1 MISALPVVDTR
12 IVSLNLFLSGDKAKV
27 VQTYIK
33 AEEKGVDIGQ
43 NTLPGLLLRNA
54 EKFGDSQVALR
65 EKEFGIWQDVTWR
78 GYLSHVKYFALGLKS
93 LGFCDD
99 DSLAIIG
106 DNRPEWVY
114 AELAAQALKGMPL
127 GIYQDSILT
136 EVAYVIDHSDASFVV
151 AEDQEQTDK
160 VLDMKDEL
168 PKVRKVIYTDPKG
181 MRAYDDPLLIY
192 FPDVEELGREYE
204 KEHPGAFEESVNR
217 LTPADVALIA
227 YTSGTTGKPK
237 GSVLTHSNMLKMALN
252 LSEVDPKLQGDE
264 FVSFLPL
271 PWIGEQMMSI
281 SSALAIGFT
290 VNFPEE
296 PETAM
301 TDLYEIGPNV
311 VFSPPRVWEQL
322 SRTVMV
328 KHLDASAFKR
338 FIYRLC
344 MPIGYQMADFHFERK
359 EPSLGWKIL
368 YGMSYL
374 LLFRALKD
382 RLGFSNI
389 RSASTGGAALGP
401 DVFRF
406 FHACGVNLKQIY
418 GQTEISGISCIHR
431 ADEVDF
437 TSVGAPIP
445 ETEVK
450 IADPDPEGV
459 GEIISKSPAL
469 FEGYLKNDKAT
480 EETILD
486 GWLYSGDAGYV
497 TENKQLVCIDR
508 IKDLMKL
515 TSGARFSPMFIEN
528 KLKFCPYVVECCVLG
543 HDRNYVTAMICIDY
557 NHTGKWAEEHRVGY
571 TTYTD
576 LASKSEVYELIEKE
590 VVRVNRFLPEAAR
603 LAKFVLLYKEFDPD
617 DGELT
622 RTRKLRRRF
631 IAERYAS
638 EIEALYEDTDQ
649 VHVESE
655 IQYQDGKTTT
665 IITDLHIRQMKPLEE
680 YELEAERKWWQ
691 FWKPVH

>member
-1 MISALPVVDTR
+1 M
-12 IVSLNLFLSGDKAKV
+12 

-43 NTLPGLLLRNA
+43 NTLPGLLLQNA

-65 EKEFGIWQDVTWR
+65 EKEFGIWQDVSWR
-78 GYLSHVKYFALGLKS
+78 EYLSHVKYFALGLRA
-93 LGFCDD
+93 LGFQDN

-151 AEDQEQTDK
+151 AEDQEQSDK

-168 PKVRKVIYTDPKG
+168 PKLKKIIYTDPKG

-204 KEHPGAFEESVNR
+204 KEHAGAFEESVKR

-252 LSEVDPKLQGDE
+252 LSEVDPKLPGDE

-271 PWIGEQMMSI
+271 PWIGEQMMSV

-301 TDLYEIGPNV
+301 MDLYEIGPNV

-344 MPIGYQMADFHFERK
+344 MPIGYQMADLHFERK

-368 YGMSYL
+368 YGLSYV

-469 FEGYLKNDKAT
+469 FDGYLKNEKAT
-480 EETILD
+480 KETILD

-497 TENKQLVCIDR
+497 TDNKQLVCIDR
-508 IKDLMKL
+508 IKDLMSL

-543 HDRNYVTAMICIDY
+543 HDRDYVTAMICIDY

-576 LASKSEVYELIEKE
+576 LASKPEVYELIEKE
-590 VVRVNRFLPEAAR
+590 VVRVNRSLPEAAR
-603 LAKFVLLYKEFDPD
+603 LTKFVLLYKEFDPD

-631 IAERYAS
+631 IAERYFS
-638 EIEALYEDTDQ
+638 EIEALYQDTDQ

-665 IITDLHIRQMKPLEE
+665 IVTDLHIRKMKPLEE

>member
-1 MISALPVVDTR
+1 MALTY
-12 IVSLNLFLSGDKAKV
+12 LKAP
-27 VQTYIK
+27 
-33 AEEKGVDIGQ
+33 EPGVDIGRD
-43 NTLPGLLLRNA
+43 TLPALLKKNA
-54 EKFGDSQVALR
+54 EKFGGGKVALR
-65 EKEFGIWQDVTWR
+65 EKEFGIWQDVTWQD
-78 GYLSHVKYFALGLKS
+78 YYEHVKYLALGLAA
-93 LGFCDD
+93 LGFADD
-99 DSLAIIG
+99 DALAVIG

-114 AELAAQALKGMPL
+114 AELAAQSLKGRPL

-136 EVAYVIDHSDASFVV
+136 EVAYVIDHSDARFVV
-151 AEDQEQTDK
+151 AEDQEQADK
-160 VLDMKDEL
+160 ILDMKHEL
-168 PKVRKVIYTDPKG
+168 PKVKKVIYTDPKG
-181 MRAYDDPLLIY
+181 MRNYDDPLLI
-192 FPDVEELGREYE
+192 FLPEVEELGRQFE
-204 KEHPGAFEESVNR
+204 KDNPGYFERSVAR
-217 LTPADVALIA
+217 ITPADVALVA
-227 YTSGTTGKPK
+227 YTSGTTGHPK
-237 GSVLTHSNMLKMALN
+237 GSLLTHANMLKMALN
-252 LSEVDPKLQGDE
+252 LSRVDPKLPGDE

-271 PWIGEQMMSI
+271 PWIGEQMMSV
-281 SSALAIGFT
+281 SSALAVGFT

-301 TDLYEIGPNV
+301 ADLYEIGPNV

-322 SRTVMV
+322 SRSVMV
-328 KHLDASAFKR
+328 KHLDASWFKR

-344 MPIGYQMADFHFERK
+344 MPIGYQMADFHFEGKR
-359 EPSLGWKIL
+359 PPFAWKIM
-368 YGMSYL
+368 YGLSYM

-431 ADEVDF
+431 ENAVDF
-437 TSVGAPIP
+437 NSVGQPIP

-450 IADPDPEGV
+450 IFDPDPEGV
-459 GEIISKSPAL
+459 GEIVSRSPAL
-469 FEGYLKNDKAT
+469 FQGYLKNEQAT
-480 EETILD
+480 KETILE
-486 GWLYSGDAGYV
+486 GWLHSGDAGYI
-497 TENKQLVCIDR
+497 TEGEQLVCIDR
-508 IKDLMKL
+508 IKDLMQM

-528 KLKFCPYVVECCVLG
+528 KLKFCPYIVECCVLG
-543 HDRNYVTAMICIDY
+543 HERPYVTVMICMDY
-557 NHTGKWAEEHRVGY
+557 KHTGKWAEDHRIGY

-576 LASKSEVYELIEKE
+576 LASKPEVYDLIEKE

-603 LAKFVLLYKEFDPD
+603 IRKFLLLYKEFDPD

-631 IAERYAS
+631 IAERYQN
-638 EIEALYEDTDQ
+638 EIEALYTDADQ

-665 IITDLHIRQMKPLEE
+665 IVTDLHIRKMKSMEQ
-680 YELEAERKWWQ
+680 YELESERKWWQ

>member
-1 MISALPVVDTR
+1 VRLTY
-12 IVSLNLFLSGDKAKV
+12 LKAD
-27 VQTYIK
+27 
-33 AEEKGVDIGQ
+33 EPGVDIAGA
-43 NTLPGLLLRNA
+43 TMPSLLRRNA
-54 EKFGDSQVALR
+54 QKWGDKKVALR
-65 EKEFGIWQDVTWR
+65 EKEFGIWQDVSWQ
-78 GYLSHVKYFALGLKS
+78 GYYDHVKYLALGLAA
-93 LGFCDD
+93 LGFQDGD
-99 DSLAIIG
+99 AVAIIG

-114 AELAAQALKGMPL
+114 AELAAQSLKGRPL

-136 EVAYVIDHSDASFVV
+136 EVAYVIDHSDAKFIV

-160 VLDMKDEL
+160 VLDMKEEL
-168 PKVRKVIYTDPKG
+168 PQVQKVIYTDPKG
-181 MRAYDDPLLIY
+181 MRHYDDPLLIY
-192 FPDVEELGREYE
+192 FPEVEELGRKFEQENPGYFE
-204 KEHPGAFEESVNR
+204 KSIDR
-217 LTPADVALIA
+217 LDQEDIALVA

-237 GSVLTHSNMLKMALN
+237 GSLLTHTNMLKMALN
-252 LSEVDPKLQGDE
+252 LAQVDPKAEDDE

-271 PWIGEQMMSI
+271 PWIGEQMMSV
-281 SSALAIGFT
+281 STALAIGFT

-301 TDLYEIGPNV
+301 QDLYEIGPNV

-322 SRTVMV
+322 ARSVIV
-328 KHLDASAFKR
+328 KHMDASWFKR

-344 MPIGYQMADFHFERK
+344 MPIGYQMADFHFEK
-359 EPSLGWKIL
+359 QSPPLGWKIM
-368 YGMSYL
+368 YAISYA

-382 RLGFSNI
+382 RLGFSRI

-431 ADEVDF
+431 ADNVDF
-437 TSVGAPIP
+437 NSVGQPIP
-445 ETEVK
+445 ETEVE
-450 IADPDPEGV
+450 IFEPDPEGT

-469 FEGYLKNDKAT
+469 FTGYLKNDEAT
-480 EETILD
+480 RETILE
-486 GWLYSGDAGYV
+486 GWLHSGDAGYI
-497 TENKQLVCIDR
+497 TDGGQLVCIDR
-508 IKDLMKL
+508 VKDLMGL

-528 KLKFCPYVVECCVLG
+528 KLKFCPYVVEACVLG
-543 HDRNYVTAMICIDY
+543 HERAYVTAMICIDY
-557 NHTGKWAEEHRVGY
+557 KHTGKWAEDHRIGY

-576 LASKSEVYELIEKE
+576 LASKPEVYDLIEKE
-590 VVRVNRFLPEAAR
+590 MVRVNRALPEGAR
-603 LAKFVLLYKEFDPD
+603 VNKFLLLYKEFDPD

-631 IAERYAS
+631 IAERYAK
-638 EIEALYEDTDQ
+638 EIEALYTDDDE

-655 IQYQDGKTTT
+655 IQYQDGKTAT
-665 IITDLHIRQMKPLEE
+665 IITDLHIRKMKPLDQ
-680 YELEAERKWWQ
+680 YELEEERKWWQ

>member
-1 MISALPVVDTR
+1 MPL
-12 IVSLNLFLSGDKAKV
+12 
-27 VQTYIK
+27 TYIK
-33 AEEKGVDIGQ
+33 AEEPGVDIGDA
-43 NTLPGLLLRNA
+43 TMPSLLRRNA
-54 EKFGDSQVALR
+54 EKFGDDQVALR
-65 EKEFGIWQDVTWR
+65 EKEFGIWQDVSWR
-78 GYLSHVKYFALGLKS
+78 QYYEHVKYFALGLAA
-93 LGFCDD
+93 LGFEDD

-114 AELAAQALKGMPL
+114 AELATQSLKGRPL

-136 EVAYVIDHSDASFVV
+136 EVAYVIDHSDAKFVV

-160 VLDMKDEL
+160 VLDMKHEL
-168 PKVRKVIYTDPKG
+168 PKVKKIIYTDPKG
-181 MRAYDDPLLIY
+181 MRDYDDPLLIY
-192 FPDVEELGREYE
+192 FPEVEELGRQFE
-204 KEHPGAFEESVNR
+204 KDNPDYFEKSIER
-217 LTPADVALIA
+217 LTPEDIALIA

-237 GSVLTHSNMLKMALN
+237 GSLLTHANMLKMALN
-252 LSEVDPKLQGDE
+252 LSQVDPKLPGDE

-271 PWIGEQMMSI
+271 PWIGEQMMSV

-301 TDLYEIGPNV
+301 ADLYEIGPNV

-322 SRTVMV
+322 SRSVMV
-328 KHLDASAFKR
+328 KHLDASPFKR

-344 MPIGYQMADFHFERK
+344 MPIGYQMADFHFEK
-359 EPSLGWKIL
+359 KPVPLGWKIL
-368 YGMSYL
+368 YAISYV

-431 ADEVDF
+431 ADNVDF
-437 TSVGAPIP
+437 NSVGQPIP

-450 IADPDPEGV
+450 IHDPDPEGV
-459 GEIISKSPAL
+459 GEIISRSPAL
-469 FEGYLKNDKAT
+469 FQGYLKNDQAT
-480 EETILD
+480 KETIID
-486 GWLYSGDAGYV
+486 GWLHSGDAGYI
-497 TENKQLVCIDR
+497 TEGGQLVCIDR
-508 IKDLMKL
+508 IKDLMQLK
-515 TSGARFSPMFIEN
+515 SGARFSPMFIEN
-528 KLKFCPYVVECCVLG
+528 KLKFCPYIVEACVLG
-543 HDRNYVTAMICIDY
+543 HELDYVTAIICIDY
-557 NHTGKWAEEHRVGY
+557 KHTGKWAEDHRIGY

-576 LASKSEVYELIEKE
+576 LASKPEVYDLIEKE
-590 VVRVNRFLPEAAR
+590 VVRVNRSLPEAAR
-603 LAKFVLLYKEFDPD
+603 IRKFLLLYKEFDPD

-622 RTRKLRRRF
+622 RTRKLRRKF
-631 IAERYAS
+631 IAERYTN
-638 EIEALYEDTDQ
+638 EIAALYQDVDQ

-665 IITDLHIRQMKPLEE
+665 IVTDLHIRKMKPMDQ